1 MSEDAFTAPPAMEQ
15 HRVGAPAGWY
25 QDPEAP
31 VDAGRRRWWDGTAWG
46 DHMVWSGAAWIDVDA
61 PTQRRARRVWLWVGL
76 GVLVLALGGC
86 GVVVLLG
93 IGMDAALTHD
103 LVDADFTETAE
114 PFHTGS
120 DSEVGAYTFELVDD
134 AYRIRATGPN
144 ESIGTTVGEYARTA
158 YTIDTTVEVVDV
170 SSPDLTVAVGCVDR
184 EGLGYLFT
192 LGPDG
197 AAIQRAQPGEL
208 VTLGT
213 MEEVALPAAP
223 FTLALGCHQA
233 MPNPNDTAVTA
244 SVDGE
249 RLLAVTDDQVSGFDA
264 VLLGLRPD
272 TDDASVTF
280 DDVVATVPG
289 G

>member
-1 MSEDAFTAPPAMEQ
+1 MSGDAFTAPPAMEQ
-15 HRVGAPAGWY
+15 HRAGAPAGWY

-31 VDAGRRRWWDGTAWG
+31 ADAGRRRWWDGTAWG
-46 DHMVWSGAAWIDVDA
+46 DHMVWSGVAWIDVDA
-61 PTQRRARRVWLWVGL
+61 PAPRRSRRVWLWVGL

-86 GVVVLLG
+86 GAVLLLG
-93 IGMDAALTHD
+93 IGLDAALTHD
-103 LVDADFTETAE
+103 LVDADFTESAE

-120 DSEVGAYTFELVDD
+120 DPEAGAYAFELVDA

-144 ESIGTTVGEYARTA
+144 ESIGSTVGEYARTA
-158 YTIDTTVEVVDV
+158 YTIDTSVEVVDV
-170 SSPDLTVAVGCVDR
+170 SGPDVTVAVGCVDR
-184 EGLGYLFT
+184 QGRGYLFT

-197 AAIQRAQPGEL
+197 AAIQRAEPGEL
-208 VTLGT
+208 VTLVA
-213 MEEVALPAAP
+213 EETAVLPAAP

-233 MPNPNDTAVTA
+233 MPNPSDTTITA

-249 RLLAVTDDQVSGFDA
+249 RLLSVTDDQVSGFDA
-264 VLLGLRPD
+264 VLLGLWPD